1 MPQLFPAS
9 SQARRRLA
17 AVALLALFA
26 GGCKSAQDQRA
37 DADRAAYEI
46 LEQRRLELALGE
58 KDFSIEPPMDSL
70 RQRLL
75 RGESVGRLGVSQ
87 FLDIA
92 AENSREYQRRKED
105 LYLAALDLT
114 LERFRFALQY
124 DGTLGALVNGDG
136 AGAGDVDGSAGAAFS
151 RLLGTGASII
161 ADMGLSMSRSVSTGD
176 SWELVGAPF
185 LSISPRLLGGLGER
199 FVREPLTQGER
210 NVVYEIRDFERFRRT
225 FAVDVINRYFQLL
238 RTADQVRN
246 EKLNMDNLTVL
257 RERNEALANAGR
269 LSDIQADQAR
279 QDELRSQN
287 RLISAQERYGTALD
301 DFKVFLGLPA
311 EVPIEIDQDELY
323 ALVID
328 ESLTVGE
335 GEAVPAALQR
345 RLDYMTVLDQLV
357 DSERKLNIAAD
368 ALRTRITVTGTG
380 SASST
385 PNQPFEYSKDDLSW
399 TLRADI
405 DLPLQLVAE
414 RNVYRAAIINVERAR
429 RSAEE
434 FADRITADLRASLR
448 QALTRRQSVEIQAGA
463 VVLNERRIES
473 ATLNLQAGR
482 ASTRDILEAQQA
494 LVDARNSL
502 TSARVDYYLSQLSLW
517 RDMELLRVEEPG
529 LRFAREGLAVA
540 PEANAPAAVPQESN
554 TEPAGPAGS
563 QETQ

>member
-9 SQARRRLA
+9 SQTRRRLA

-185 LSISPRLLGGLGER
+185 LSISQPLMRGFGER
-199 FVREPLTQGER
+199 IVREPLTQGER

>member
-1 MPQLFPAS
+1 MSHLLSGAS
-9 SQARRRLA
+9 RARRLA
-17 AVALLALFA
+17 AVALLALAA
-26 GGCKSAQDQRA
+26 GGCKSAQEQRE
-37 DADRAAYEI
+37 DADRQAYEI
-46 LEQRRLELALGE
+46 LEQRRTELALGE
-58 KDFSIEPPMDSL
+58 TEFSIEPPPDSL

-75 RGESVGRLGVSQ
+75 RGEAVGRVGIAQ
-87 FLDIA
+87 ILDIA
-92 AENSREYQRRKED
+92 AENSRDYQRRKED

-124 DGTLGALVNGDG
+124 DGTVGALVGGDG
-136 AGAGDVDGSAGAAFS
+136 AGAGDVEGSAGAAFS

-185 LSISPRLLGGLGER
+185 LSISQPLMRGFGER
-199 FVREPLTQGER
+199 IVREPLTQGER
-210 NVVYEIRDFERFRRT
+210 NVVYELRDFERFRRT

-301 DFKVFLGLPA
+301 DFKVFLGLPV
-311 EVPIEIDQDELY
+311 EVEFEIQQEELY

-328 ESLTVGE
+328 ETLTIGE
-335 GEAVPAALQR
+335 REAIPSALQR

-357 DSERKLNIAAD
+357 DAERKLNIAAD
-368 ALRTRITVTGTG
+368 ALRTRITITGTG

-385 PNQPFEYSKDDLSW
+385 PNQPFEYAKDDVSW

-414 RNVYRAAIINVERAR
+414 RNLYRAAIINVERAR

-448 QALTRRQSVEIQAGA
+448 QAITRRQSVEIQAGA

-473 ATLNLQAGR
+473 AKLSLQAGR

-502 TSARVDYYLSQLSLW
+502 TSARVDYYLSQLALW
-517 RDMELLRVEEPG
+517 RDMELLRVEEQG

-540 PEANAPAAVPQESN
+540 PAAASAPEATNNASAGESG
-554 TEPAGPAGS
+554 A

>member
-1 MPQLFPAS
+1 MSHLLSGAS
-9 SQARRRLA
+9 RARRLA
-17 AVALLALFA
+17 AVALLALAA
-26 GGCKSAQDQRA
+26 GGCKSAQEQRE
-37 DADRAAYEI
+37 DADRQAYEI
-46 LEQRRLELALGE
+46 LEQRRTELALGE
-58 KDFSIEPPMDSL
+58 KEFSIEPPPDSL

-75 RGESVGRLGVSQ
+75 RGEAVGRVGIAQ
-87 FLDIA
+87 ILDIA
-92 AENSREYQRRKED
+92 AENSRDYQRRKED

-124 DGTLGALVNGDG
+124 DGTVGALVGGDG
-136 AGAGDVDGSAGAAFS
+136 AGAGDVEGSAGAAFS

-185 LSISPRLLGGLGER
+185 LSISQPLMRGFGER
-199 FVREPLTQGER
+199 IVREPLTQGER
-210 NVVYEIRDFERFRRT
+210 NVVYELRDFERFRRT

-301 DFKVFLGLPA
+301 DFKVFLGLPV
-311 EVPIEIDQDELY
+311 EVEFEIQQDELY

-328 ESLTVGE
+328 ETLTIGE
-335 GEAVPAALQR
+335 REAIPSALQR

-357 DSERKLNIAAD
+357 DAERKLNIAAD
-368 ALRTRITVTGTG
+368 ALRTRITITGTG

-385 PNQPFEYSKDDLSW
+385 PNQPFEYAKDDVSW

-414 RNVYRAAIINVERAR
+414 RNLYRAAIINVERAR

-448 QALTRRQSVEIQAGA
+448 QAITRRQSVEIQAGA

-473 ATLNLQAGR
+473 ANLSLQAGR

-502 TSARVDYYLSQLSLW
+502 TSARVDYYLSQLALW
-517 RDMELLRVEEPG
+517 RDMELLRVEEQG

-540 PEANAPAAVPQESN
+540 PAAASAPEATNNASAGESG
-554 TEPAGPAGS
+554 A

>member
-185 LSISPRLLGGLGER
+185 LSISQPLMRGFGER
-199 FVREPLTQGER
+199 IVREPLTQGER

-311 EVPIEIDQDELY
+311 EVPIEIDQAELY

>member
-1 MPQLFPAS
+1 MPQPHLGAS
-9 SQARRRLA
+9 RARHRLA
-17 AVALLALFA
+17 AVAVLALAA
-26 GGCKSAQDQRA
+26 GGCKSAAQQRE
-37 DADRAAYEI
+37 DADRQAYEI
-46 LEQRRLELALGE
+46 LERRRLELALGE
-58 KDFSIEPPMDSL
+58 SDFTIEPPMDSL

-75 RGESVGRLGVSQ
+75 RGEDVGRVGIVRV
-87 FLDIA
+87 LDLA
-92 AENSREYQRRKED
+92 AENSRDYQRRKED

-114 LERFRFALQY
+114 LERLRFALQY

-136 AGAGDVDGSAGAAFS
+136 EGAANVDLSAGAAFS

-176 SWELVGAPF
+176 SWKLVGAPF
-185 LSISPRLLGGLGER
+185 LSLSQPLMRGFGER
-199 FVREPLTQGER
+199 IVREPLTQGER
-210 NVVYEIRDFERFRRT
+210 NVVYELREFERFRRT
-225 FAVDVINRYFQLL
+225 FAVNVTNLYFSLL

-301 DFKVFLGLPA
+301 DFKLFLGLPA
-311 EVPIEIDQDELY
+311 EVEFEIEQDELY
-323 ALVID
+323 ALAID
-328 ESLTVGE
+328 ESLTIGE
-335 GEAVPAALQR
+335 REAIPCALRQ

-368 ALRTRITVTGTG
+368 ALRTRITITGTG
-380 SASST
+380 SANST
-385 PNQPFEYSKDDLSW
+385 PNQPLEYAKDDLSW

-405 DLPLQLVAE
+405 DLPLQLIAE
-414 RNVYRAAIINVERAR
+414 RNAYRGAIINVERAR

-434 FADRITADLRASLR
+434 AADRITADLRASLR

-494 LVDARNSL
+494 LVDARNAL
-502 TSARVDYYLSQLSLW
+502 TSARVDYYLSQLALW
-517 RDMELLRVEEPG
+517 RDMELLRVEEQG
-529 LRFAREGLAVA
+529 LRFAREGLALA
-540 PEANAPAAVPQESN
+540 PSTAPATSAPNHAS
-554 TEPAGPAGS
+554 AGDSGA
-563 QETQ
+563 QETR

>member
-185 LSISPRLLGGLGER
+185 LSISQPLMRGFGER
-199 FVREPLTQGER
+199 IVREPLTQGER

>member
-1 MPQLFPAS
+1 MSHLLFGAS
-9 SQARRRLA
+9 RARRLA
-17 AVALLALFA
+17 AVALLALAA
-26 GGCKSAQDQRA
+26 GGCKSAQEQRE
-37 DADRAAYEI
+37 DADRQAYEI
-46 LEQRRLELALGE
+46 LEQRRTELALGE
-58 KDFSIEPPMDSL
+58 KEFSIEPPPDSL

-75 RGESVGRLGVSQ
+75 RGEAVGRVGIAQ
-87 FLDIA
+87 ILDIA
-92 AENSREYQRRKED
+92 AENSRDYQRRKED

-124 DGTLGALVNGDG
+124 DGTVGALVGGDG
-136 AGAGDVDGSAGAAFS
+136 AGAGDVEGSAGAAFS

-185 LSISPRLLGGLGER
+185 LSISQPLMRGFGER
-199 FVREPLTQGER
+199 IVREPLTQGER
-210 NVVYEIRDFERFRRT
+210 NVVYELRDFERFRRT

-287 RLISAQERYGTALD
+287 RLISALD
-301 DFKVFLGLPA
+301 DFKVFLGLPV
-311 EVPIEIDQDELY
+311 EVEFEIQQDELY

-328 ESLTVGE
+328 ETLTIGE
-335 GEAVPAALQR
+335 REAIPSALQR

-357 DSERKLNIAAD
+357 DAERKLNIAAD
-368 ALRTRITVTGTG
+368 ALRTRITITGTG

-385 PNQPFEYSKDDLSW
+385 PNQPFEYAKDDVSW

-414 RNVYRAAIINVERAR
+414 RNLYRAAIINVERAR

-448 QALTRRQSVEIQAGA
+448 QAVTRRQSVEIQAGA

-473 ATLNLQAGR
+473 ANLSLQAGR

-502 TSARVDYYLSQLSLW
+502 TSARVDYYLSQLALW
-517 RDMELLRVEEPG
+517 RDMELLRVEEQG

-540 PEANAPAAVPQESN
+540 PAAASAPEATNNASAGESG
-554 TEPAGPAGS
+554 A

>member
-1 MPQLFPAS
+1 MPQPHFGPSLAR
-9 SQARRRLA
+9 QALA
-17 AVALLALFA
+17 TVAMLALAA
-26 GGCKSAQDQRA
+26 GGCKSAQEQRD
-37 DADRAAYEI
+37 DADRQAYEI
-46 LEQRRLELALGE
+46 LEQRRVDLALGE
-58 KDFSIEPPMDSL
+58 TAFTIEPPMDSL

-75 RGESVGRLGVSQ
+75 RGEAVGRMGIVQ
-87 FLDIA
+87 ILDIA
-92 AENSREYQRRKED
+92 AENSRDYQRRKED

-124 DGTLGALVNGDG
+124 DGTLGALSSGDG
-136 AGAGDVDGSAGAAFS
+136 AGASDVDGSAGAAFS

-185 LSISPRLLGGLGER
+185 LSLSQPLMRGFGER
-199 FVREPLTQGER
+199 IVREPLTQGER
-210 NVVYEIRDFERFRRT
+210 NVVYELREFERFRRT
-225 FAVDVINRYFQLL
+225 FAVNVTNLYFQLL
-238 RTADQVRN
+238 RIADQVRN

-269 LSDIQADQAR
+269 LSGIQADQAR

-311 EVPIEIDQDELY
+311 EVEFEIEQDELY
-323 ALVID
+323 SLVID
-328 ESLTVGE
+328 ETLTIGE
-335 GEAVPAALQR
+335 REAILAALRQ

-368 ALRTRITVTGTG
+368 ALRTRITITGTG
-380 SASST
+380 SANST
-385 PNQPFEYSKDDLSW
+385 PNQPFEYAKDDVSW

-414 RNVYRAAIINVERAR
+414 RNQYRGAIINVERAR

-434 FADRITADLRASLR
+434 LADRITAELRASLR

-502 TSARVDYYLSQLSLW
+502 TSARVDYYLSQLALW
-517 RDMELLRVEEPG
+517 RDMELLRVEEQG

-540 PEANAPAAVPQESN
+540 SASAPAPEAPNNALAGESG
-554 TEPAGPAGS
+554 A
-563 QETQ
+563 QETR

>member
-1 MPQLFPAS
+1 MPQLFPGS

-17 AVALLALFA
+17 AVALLALVA
-26 GGCKSAQDQRA
+26 GSCKSAQDQRA

-46 LEQRRLELALGE
+46 LEERRLELALGE

-75 RGESVGRLGVSQ
+75 RGESVERLGVSQ

-92 AENSREYQRRKED
+92 AENSRDYQRRKES

-124 DGTLGALVNGDG
+124 DGTFGALVSGDG

-176 SWELVGAPF
+176 SWELAGAPF
-185 LSISPRLLGGLGER
+185 LSISQPLMRGFGER
-199 FVREPLTQGER
+199 IVREPLTQGER

-301 DFKVFLGLPA
+301 DFKVFLGLPVQVA
-311 EVPIEIDQDELY
+311 IEIDQDELY

-335 GEAVPAALQR
+335 GEALPAALQR

-385 PNQPFEYSKDDLSW
+385 PNQPFEYSKNDLSW

-414 RNVYRAAIINVERAR
+414 RNAYRAAIINVERAR

-517 RDMELLRVEEPG
+517 RDMELLRVEAQG

-540 PEANAPAAVPQESN
+540 PEANVPAVVPQESN
-554 TEPAGPAGS
+554 TEAAGPAGS

>member
-1 MPQLFPAS
+1 MSHLLSGAS
-9 SQARRRLA
+9 RARRLA
-17 AVALLALFA
+17 AVALLALAA
-26 GGCKSAQDQRA
+26 GGCKSAQEQRE
-37 DADRAAYEI
+37 DADRQAYEI
-46 LEQRRLELALGE
+46 LEQRRTELALGE
-58 KDFSIEPPMDSL
+58 KEFSIEPPPDSL

-75 RGESVGRLGVSQ
+75 RGEAVGRVGIAQ
-87 FLDIA
+87 ILDIA
-92 AENSREYQRRKED
+92 AENSRDYQRRKED

-124 DGTLGALVNGDG
+124 DGTVGALVGGDG
-136 AGAGDVDGSAGAAFS
+136 AGAGDVEGSAGAAFS

-185 LSISPRLLGGLGER
+185 LSISQPLMRGFGER
-199 FVREPLTQGER
+199 IVREPLTQGER
-210 NVVYEIRDFERFRRT
+210 NVVYELRDFERFRRT

-301 DFKVFLGLPA
+301 DFKVFLGLPV
-311 EVPIEIDQDELY
+311 EVEFEIQQDELY

-328 ESLTVGE
+328 ETLTIGE
-335 GEAVPAALQR
+335 REAIPSALQR

-357 DSERKLNIAAD
+357 DAERKLNIAAD
-368 ALRTRITVTGTG
+368 ALRTRITITGTG

-385 PNQPFEYSKDDLSW
+385 PNQPFEYAKDDVSW

-414 RNVYRAAIINVERAR
+414 RNLYRAAIINVERAR

-448 QALTRRQSVEIQAGA
+448 QAVTRRQSVEIQAGA

-473 ATLNLQAGR
+473 ANLSLQAGR

-502 TSARVDYYLSQLSLW
+502 TSARVDYYLSQLALW
-517 RDMELLRVEEPG
+517 RDMELLRVEEQG

-540 PEANAPAAVPQESN
+540 PAAASAPEATNNASAGESG
-554 TEPAGPAGS
+554 A